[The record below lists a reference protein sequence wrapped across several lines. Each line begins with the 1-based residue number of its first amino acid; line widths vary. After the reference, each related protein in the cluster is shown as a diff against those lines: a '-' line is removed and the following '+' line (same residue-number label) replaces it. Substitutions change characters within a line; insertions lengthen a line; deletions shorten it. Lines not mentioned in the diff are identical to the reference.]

1 MFPNLERF
9 FHFHAHH
16 ELMPDTM
23 QSGVFT
29 CFYADNTRVDFDIHH
44 EGHFFDIDSQPLVDI
59 HLQPDLVK
67 MKGAW
72 EVVHDKLYIIS
83 GEGELITIDAV
94 AVDENIDPKMFFDGM
109 MKTYREEEGL
119 KYPECWEYI
128 SFKEDEEDGNFANEN
143 LEEYFA
149 PIPPPTP

>member
-1 MFPNLERF
+1 M
-9 FHFHAHH
+9 
-16 ELMPDTM
+16 
-23 QSGVFT
+23 
-29 CFYADNTRVDFDIHH
+29 
-44 EGHFFDIDSQPLVDI
+44 
-59 HLQPDLVK
+59 
-67 MKGAW
+67 
-72 EVVHDKLYIIS
+72 YIVS

-94 AVDENIDPKMFFDGM
+94 EVDENIDPKMFFDDV

-128 SFKEDEEDGNFANEN
+128 SFEEDGDFANEN

>member
-1 MFPNLERF
+1 
-9 FHFHAHH
+9 
-16 ELMPDTM
+16 M
-23 QSGVFT
+23 QSGVLT
-29 CFYADNTRVDFDIHH
+29 CLYADNTRVDFNIHH
-44 EGHFFDIDSQPLVDI
+44 DKHFLDIYSQPLVDI
-59 HLQPDLVK
+59 HLQPDRVE

-72 EVVHDKLYIIS
+72 EVVHDKLYIVS
-83 GEGELITIDAV
+83 NEGGLITIDAV